1 MQTSALLLLLPSL
14 IQALAK
20 SEHAAMRRAPSD
32 QQQPASFDFSWVPQR
47 DLGSGGG
54 IGPAPGI
61 PAWTQWFR
69 QNPSPPPTPETVT
82 QCSDMSVWGTSFDD
96 GPSESTPIVLD
107 WFAKA
112 GFKTSFW
119 VIGTNVAGYPDIL
132 NRTFHEGHQI
142 ASHTWSHRDLQKLS
156 DDEVVSELVYG
167 IMAIRAVT
175 GKTPKYYRPP
185 MGSMDARVQTIAGMM
200 GLTSTLWSQDSQDW
214 TYVDK
219 PEMGNVLTAFQRWMD
234 EGVQGAISLEH
245 DLWSDTSR
253 VGMQA
258 MEILV
263 RNNRTI
269 VPVSDCL
276 RDPTPYN
283 NAILEGFFQSGQFT
297 QRERVLPFRLADFA
311 STVRMTATASATTSV
326 AATRQAEVT
335 KGSANWTSSQGSM
348 GTVATDY
355 SNLDSPGRGPML
367 SSSAIAGIAVGSA
380 AGAALLV
387 IAAVLLVRWDHAK
400 RVPKQSQTTS
410 PASESESFLTA

>member
-1 MQTSALLLLLPSL
+1 
-14 IQALAK
+14 
-20 SEHAAMRRAPSD
+20 
-32 QQQPASFDFSWVPQR
+32 
-47 DLGSGGG
+47 
-54 IGPAPGI
+54 
-61 PAWTQWFR
+61 
-69 QNPSPPPTPETVT
+69 
-82 QCSDMSVWGTSFDD
+82 MSVWGTSFDD

-107 WFAKA
+107 WFARA

-119 VIGTNVAGYPDIL
+119 VIGTNVVGYPDIL

-142 ASHTWSHRDLQKLS
+142 ASHTWSHRDLKKLS
-156 DDEVVSELVYG
+156 DDEIVSELVYG
-167 IMAIRAVT
+167 IMAIRTVT

-185 MGSMDARVQTIAGMM
+185 MGSMDERVQAIAGMM

-219 PEMGNVLTAFQRWMD
+219 PEMGNVLTAFQKWMD

-283 NAILEGFFQSGQFT
+283 NTILEGFFQSGQFT
-297 QRERVLPFRLADFA
+297 EHERVLPFRLADFP
-311 STVRMTATASATTSV
+311 STVRMTATATASATASV
-326 AATRQAEVT
+326 SATRQAEVT
-335 KGSANWTSSQGSM
+335 KGFANWTSSQGSV
-348 GTVATDY
+348 GTVATAN

-367 SSSAIAGIAVGSA
+367 SSGAIAGIAVGSA

-400 RVPKQSQTTS
+400 RVSKQNQKTS
-410 PASESESFLTA
+410 PASESDSFLTA